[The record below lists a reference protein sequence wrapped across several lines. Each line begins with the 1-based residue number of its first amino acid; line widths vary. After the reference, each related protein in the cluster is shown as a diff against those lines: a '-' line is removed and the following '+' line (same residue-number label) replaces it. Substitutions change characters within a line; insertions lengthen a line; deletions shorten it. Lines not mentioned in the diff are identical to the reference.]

1 MQRFELCR
9 TEDVSGCSGTGVVA
23 QGVIFSDGRVAM
35 RWLRPPCSTALYD
48 SQAELLAIH
57 GHCGRTT
64 LRVIDPATT

>member
-1 MQRFELCR
+1 MRRFELWR
-9 TEDVSGCSGTGVVA
+9 TEDVSGSSGVGLVA

-48 SQAELLAIH
+48 SADELLAIH

-64 LRVIDPATT
+64 LRAIDPATT